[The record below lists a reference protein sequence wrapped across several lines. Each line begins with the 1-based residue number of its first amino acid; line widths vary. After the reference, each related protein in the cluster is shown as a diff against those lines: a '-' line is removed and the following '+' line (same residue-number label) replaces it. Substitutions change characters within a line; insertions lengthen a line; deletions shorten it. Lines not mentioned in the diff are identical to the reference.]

1 MTPTSRRSRILLL
14 AAALLTASGC
24 ASAVQE
30 WVKPGAGRV
39 GRVAVHDEL
48 EDRGPRRD
56 EITRLAPV
64 VLLETVHQ
72 EDLVLERAV
81 GEVDDHLHPL
91 RRRDAE
97 ALHRHRVLEQ
107 AAVGG
112 DGDERLPVAEREL
125 EEARVR
131 AVQEPEAILAPR
143 HLEERLDDAVHD
155 ELVAEETVVV
165 EGVVDQEAVPVE
177 LPVLDD
183 ESDVELPARQAQGRR
198 GIQLVPGVE
207 EVGVEEEPGEPAVD
221 VRAGDVDGVV
231 VVPVC

>member
-1 MTPTSRRSRILLL
+1 MRAYSFIIALKSKPGSIIPRKYSPAKPGSFGRTSRPSSSIH
-14 AAALLTASGC
+14 AFEGPIAEISGL
-24 ASAVQE
+24 S
-30 WVKPGAGRV
+30 
-39 GRVAVHDEL
+39 
-48 EDRGPRRD
+48 
-56 EITRLAPV
+56 
-64 VLLETVHQ
+64 
-72 EDLVLERAV
+72 RAV

-97 ALHRHRVLEQ
+97 ALHRHRAREQ

-112 DGDERLPVAEREL
+112 DRDERLPVAEREL

-155 ELVAEETVVV
+155 ELVAEEPVVV
-165 EGVVDQEAVPVE
+165 EGVVDEEAVPVE

-183 ESDVELPARQAQGRR
+183 EPDVELPARQPQGRR
-198 GIQLVPGVE
+198 GVQLVPGVE

-221 VRAGDVDGVV
+221 VRAGDV
-231 VVPVC
+231 